1 MYLEAQPVDNLEAQ
15 PVDNLDAYPVDNLD
29 AYPVDTICC
38 TAAENVPGSYIV
50 ALPLKAYPVDMVC
63 YTAAENVPGSYIV
76 ALPLKAYPV
85 DTICCTA
92 AEMYPAHTLL
102 HCHSKLTLLT
112 RFVTLPLEAYSSTV
126 TGSFVTGSLFCQYTA
141 YSTTPPWNLTLST
154 PYLPLEF
161 NWVALL
167 HRHHLQNLR
176 SMLR

>member
-1 MYLEAQPVDNLEAQ
+1 MYLEAQPVDNLEAQPVDNLEAQ

-38 TAAENVPGSYIV
+38 
-50 ALPLKAYPVDMVC
+50 
-63 YTAAENVPGSYIV
+63 TAAENVPGSYIV

>member
-38 TAAENVPGSYIV
+38 
-50 ALPLKAYPVDMVC
+50 
-63 YTAAENVPGSYIV
+63 TAAENVPGSYIV

-141 YSTTPPWNLTLST
+141 YSTTPP
-154 PYLPLEF
+154 
-161 NWVALL
+161 
-167 HRHHLQNLR
+167 
-176 SMLR
+176 